1 MKCVLQTWFINR
13 YSWNKPTSYR
23 VKQYKFLPAVI
34 YWYAIGTIWWW
45 KTNRHEIKIGA
56 LGFKVGVKI
65 HTHINKNI
73 RKKLNWNTR
82 HPQNK
87 DRRLEAKPWVLIFSG
102 QEEKIEELYIL

>member
-34 YWYAIGTIWWW
+34 YWYAIGIIWWW

-65 HTHINKNI
+65 NTHINKNI

-87 DRRLEAKPWVLIFSG
+87 DRRLEAKPWVLIFSE
-102 QEEKIEELYIL
+102 QEEKFEELCIL

>member
-34 YWYAIGTIWWW
+34 YWYAIGIIWWW

-65 HTHINKNI
+65 NTHMNKNI

-87 DRRLEAKPWVLIFSG
+87 DRRLEAKPWVLIFSE
-102 QEEKIEELYIL
+102 QEEKFEELYIL

>member
-34 YWYAIGTIWWW
+34 YWYAIGIIWWW

-65 HTHINKNI
+65 NTHINKNI

-87 DRRLEAKPWVLIFSG
+87 DRRLEAKPWVLIFSE
-102 QEEKIEELYIL
+102 QEEKFEELSIL